1 MPNDTDILTYPA
13 HEPPRDL
20 PQGLEFGDFAHGT
33 SRAVNGKIVVATY
46 NIRYAV
52 GSFLITGSLLRRF
65 GLKLPRRRPAL
76 VARHIKAAA
85 RAFSA
90 GKLLPQPDILALQE
104 ADCGTVRAG
113 GLHVA
118 RELARQ
124 LNYHYVHA
132 SAENPRRQAAQR
144 KQWYLDFEE
153 HIALNEPGDTGMA
166 MLSVLPLLDA
176 ARVELPWSVCAW
188 RPKLALYARYAVD
201 NNRQL
206 SIYNAHIDP
215 HAHGRQQLAQ
225 HETILALADA
235 LPAGEPVILLGDFNT
250 LKSAARTAMR
260 QLLEARGYTTPM
272 PTGVATWRAGAYQ
285 LHADW
290 IFLRG
295 ARAVRWGVARPL
307 GVSDHWPV
315 WMEIEV

>member
-1 MPNDTDILTYPA
+1 MPNSANILTDPV

-20 PQGLEFGDFAHGT
+20 QPGLEFGDFSLGT
-33 SRAVNGKIVVATY
+33 SRAVERRIIIATY

-52 GSFLITGSLLRRF
+52 GSFLITGSLLRRV
-65 GLKLPRRRPAL
+65 GLKLPRRRPDL
-76 VARHIKAAA
+76 VTRHISAAA
-85 RAFSA
+85 RAFST

-104 ADCGTVRAG
+104 ADHGTVRAG

-118 RELARQ
+118 RELAAQ

-132 SAENPRRQAAQR
+132 SAENQRQQAAQR

-153 HIALNEPGDTGMA
+153 HIALDEPGDTGMA
-166 MLSVLPLLDA
+166 MLSKLPLVSA
-176 ARVELPWSVCAW
+176 ARVELPWSVCPW
-188 RPKLALYARYAVD
+188 RPKLALYARYAVGD
-201 NNRQL
+201 RHNL

-215 HAHGRQQLAQ
+215 HAHGRQQLMQ

-235 LPAGEPVILLGDFNT
+235 LPAGEPTILLGDFNT
-250 LKSAARTAMR
+250 LTPAARTGMR
-260 QLLEARGYTTPM
+260 RLLEARGYTTPM
-272 PTGVATWRAGAYQ
+272 PTGVATWRAGVYR

-295 ARAVRWGVARPL
+295 ARAARWGVARPL